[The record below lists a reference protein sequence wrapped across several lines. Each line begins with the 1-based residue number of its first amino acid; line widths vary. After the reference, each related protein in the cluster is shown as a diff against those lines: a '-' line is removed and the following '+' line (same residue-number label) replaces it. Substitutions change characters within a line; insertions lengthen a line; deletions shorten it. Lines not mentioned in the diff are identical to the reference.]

1 MEVEWESVRRTN
13 FLFLG
18 FFVAPEDPF
27 STILQLASPTKL
39 KGSQH
44 NNRDVNISYATT
56 RSNMTSG
63 KRVLDLLY
71 KQAFLSILL
80 AQTLLLV
87 NLSKMYTKL
96 INTSSFQPKPT

>member
-18 FFVAPEDPF
+18 FFVAPEDLF

-63 KRVLDLLY
+63 KRVLDLLW
-71 KQAFLSILL
+71 LEIS
-80 AQTLLLV
+80 TLGGGGYFRG
-87 NLSKMYTKL
+87 SQDY
-96 INTSSFQPKPT
+96 